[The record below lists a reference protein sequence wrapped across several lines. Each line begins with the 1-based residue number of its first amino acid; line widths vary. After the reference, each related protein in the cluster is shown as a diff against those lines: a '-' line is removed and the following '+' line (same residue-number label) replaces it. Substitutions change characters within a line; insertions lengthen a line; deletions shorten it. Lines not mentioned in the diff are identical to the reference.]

1 MSTHDLLIVG
11 GGPAGAATALGA
23 LQARPGM
30 SIALLDRSDFPR
42 DKTCGD
48 GIAPEVMDLLEGA
61 GAPGIGDGWT
71 PIAQLS
77 MRRGDHVVQ
86 RTMARSTWVIPREIF
101 DARLHDAA
109 VRAGAQPHTH
119 RVSKI
124 SAPSVSR
131 PTPGTEPSG
140 TELSDT
146 VIDDRFSA
154 PLVVGA
160 DGVHSAVRRALG
172 LQTGPT
178 AFALRGYAPVEKNRR
193 GSQAMAFGTARQP
206 SYAWSFDRGDG
217 LANVGYGEVQPPGAP
232 RLARPEL
239 MAQVEQLLPG
249 STADGVSWK
258 GAHLPLSGWSF
269 QGSTGRIA
277 LTGDAA
283 GMVNPVTGEG
293 IYYAVLTG
301 LLAGRAAAAALDTG
315 DLDHFAQS
323 YTHGVRAALG
333 AHLRH
338 SALAAKLC
346 RNGPLLDAGVRAAE
360 GDQKV
365 FDDLVALGLAGGK
378 ITPALLR
385 RLTRHLIGGGF
396 KRTESMR

>member
-1 MSTHDLLIVG
+1 MSTHELVIVG

-30 SIALLDRSDFPR
+30 SVALLDRSDFPR

-61 GAPGIGDGWT
+61 GAPDIGQGWT

-86 RTMARSTWVIPREIF
+86 RTMARSTWVIPREVF

-109 VRAGAQPHTH
+109 VAAGADPHTH
-119 RVSKI
+119 RVSAI
-124 SAPSVSR
+124 N
-131 PTPGTEPSG
+131 TPATGTSSNSHES
-140 TELSDT
+140 SDT
-146 VIDDRFSA
+146 VIDDAFSA

-193 GSQAMAFGTARQP
+193 GSQVMAFGLARQP

-232 RLARPEL
+232 RLARPQL
-239 MAQVEQLLPG
+239 MAQVEHLLPG

-258 GAHLPLSGWSF
+258 GAHLPLSEWGF
-269 QGSTGRIA
+269 RGSTGRIA

-283 GMVNPVTGEG
+283 GMVNPMTGEG

-315 DLDHFAQS
+315 DLDHFAQN

-360 GDQKV
+360 GDQRV
-365 FDDLVALGLAGGK
+365 FDDLVDLGLAGGK
-378 ITPALLR
+378 ITPVVLR
-385 RLTRHLIGGGF
+385 RLTRHLIGGTF

>member
-1 MSTHDLLIVG
+1 MSTHDLVIVG
-11 GGPAGAATALGA
+11 GGPAGTATALGA

-30 SIALLDRSDFPR
+30 SVALLDRSDFPR

-48 GIAPEVMDLLEGA
+48 GIAPEVMDLLDHA
-61 GAPGIGDGWT
+61 GAPGISDGWT
-71 PIAQLS
+71 SIAQLS

-86 RTMARSTWVIPREIF
+86 RTMARATWVIPREVF

-119 RVSKI
+119 RVSTI
-124 SAPSVSR
+124 S
-131 PTPGTEPSG
+131 TPETRAES
-140 TELSDT
+140 SDT

-160 DGVHSAVRRALG
+160 DGVHSAVRRSLG

-178 AFALRGYAPVEKNRR
+178 AFALRGYAPVEENRR
-193 GSQAMAFGTARQP
+193 GSQAMAFGMARQP

-217 LANVGYGEVQPPGAP
+217 LANVGYGEVQQPGAP
-232 RLARPEL
+232 RLARPDL

-269 QGSTGRIA
+269 RGSTGRIA

-283 GMVNPVTGEG
+283 GMVNPMTGEG

-315 DLDHFAQS
+315 DLDHFAHD

-360 GDQKV
+360 ADQQV
-365 FDDLVALGLAGGK
+365 FDDLVDLGLAGGK

-385 RLTRHLIGGGF
+385 RLTRHLIGGAF
-396 KRTESMR
+396 NRTESMR